1 MRVIVSSIFLSIMII
16 FSGCG
21 EKSQDEKKASLNK
34 HTEATLSFITIP
46 NKEQSLTLQG
56 KSIAFEKKTKITLL
70 YLFGSKCFICK
81 KNLFYLERLKERYK
95 QDLDIY
101 VFGINEGAED
111 LELSNTL
118 AKYSK
123 NLDISFD
130 KDNQTILDALLVHD
144 EIKEAEMPISLL
156 YVDGVFNS
164 SYQGVTPIEMID
176 SDIKYLLQ

>member
-21 EKSQDEKKASLNK
+21 EKSQDDKKASLNK
-34 HTEATLSFITIP
+34 HDEVTLPFITIP

-56 KSIAFEKKTKITLL
+56 KSVAFEKKTKITLL

-81 KNLFYLERLKERYK
+81 N
-95 QDLDIY
+95 
-101 VFGINEGAED
+101 
-111 LELSNTL
+111 
-118 AKYSK
+118 
-123 NLDISFD
+123 ISFD
-130 KDNQTILDALLVHD
+130 KDNQTILDALLIHD
-144 EIKEAEMPISLL
+144 EIKEAEMPITLL
-156 YVDGVFNS
+156 YVDGTFNS

>member
-21 EKSQDEKKASLNK
+21 EKSQDDKKASLNK
-34 HTEATLSFITIP
+34 HDEVTLPFITIP

-56 KSIAFEKKTKITLL
+56 KSVAFEKKTKITLL

-81 KNLFYLERLKERYK
+81 
-95 QDLDIY
+95 I
-101 VFGINEGAED
+101 
-111 LELSNTL
+111 
-118 AKYSK
+118 
-123 NLDISFD
+123 DISFD
-130 KDNQTILDALLVHD
+130 KDNQTILDALLIHD
-144 EIKEAEMPISLL
+144 EIKEAEMPITLL
-156 YVDGVFNS
+156 YVDGTFNS